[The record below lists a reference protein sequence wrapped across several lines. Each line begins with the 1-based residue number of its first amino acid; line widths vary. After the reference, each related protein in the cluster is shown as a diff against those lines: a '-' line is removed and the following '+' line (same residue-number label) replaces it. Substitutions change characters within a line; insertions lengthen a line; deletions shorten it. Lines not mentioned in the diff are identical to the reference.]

1 MFSLLETQIRN
12 IYTTGYRKETI
23 DDLYRQWNAFVL
35 IFWKHETLRI
45 LVNRA
50 YITCSDNNYL
60 HQELKHIQRVFHTQN
75 GYPMWIIK
83 PVMKKVKESK
93 RILVTTQIDAPLQ
106 NTNLDKNTLPYVA
119 VCWS

>member
-1 MFSLLETQIRN
+1 M
-12 IYTTGYRKETI
+12 
-23 DDLYRQWNAFVL
+23 DDLYRQWNAFLL

-93 RILVTTQIDAPLQ
+93 RILVTTQIEAPLQ
-106 NTNLDKNTLPYVA
+106 NTKLDKNTLPYVA